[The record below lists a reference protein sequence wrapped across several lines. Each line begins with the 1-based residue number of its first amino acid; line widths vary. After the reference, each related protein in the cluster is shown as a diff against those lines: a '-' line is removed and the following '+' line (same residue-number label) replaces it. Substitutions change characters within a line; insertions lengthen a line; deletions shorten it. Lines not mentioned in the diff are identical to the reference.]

1 MLRIAPKVTVR
12 GPHFVALS
20 ALFAGFL
27 AAPSALAG
35 GPLGPEGSALET
47 SRYSVD
53 LYQTAVWAGSRV
65 TSLGGSFVA
74 LAYDVDGMLQN
85 AAAPAVRPFFSVSEF
100 DYWLGFGVTL
110 PSSVSGMDFFNN
122 GSKLE
127 HDESDT
133 ESLVYVT
140 PAAIFQFGNLGVG
153 INFELQSY
161 GVGQKEDFEGKDLS
175 IAFNQVH
182 LQGAYSFFE
191 GELVVGAGLRL
202 LLMRTILND
211 DKQLTFDN
219 ETLVSADGLGAE
231 FGVLWQPRGQYFN
244 VGAAFRTDITANT
257 QFSDSLVLNSD
268 GDVVIQSPA
277 GPIYLPESA
286 RLPWDLHLGVVYNFG
301 GTPPN
306 EPWQA
311 ENVVAKR
318 RLLQLELERVDLER
332 DYLRARKE
340 ATSVEE
346 LERLREAYER
356 DLATLDRLEKQARTD
371 AYWTVQD
378 RLAKRSRN
386 TAMITASVLL
396 AGSVDNAVGVE
407 SLRLQTVNRA
417 GQWLTASP
425 RLGAE
430 TELIPDWV
438 RIRSG
443 VYYEPTRYETS
454 TPRVHYTG
462 GFDLAIGVWNVFGVW
477 PDDYR
482 WRAAFAADISRD
494 FQTWGFSIGGWYPR
508 HKGRAVQPNPR

>member
-1 MLRIAPKVTVR
+1 MLRR
-12 GPHFVALS
+12 PHFVALPALLS
-20 ALFAGFL
+20 ALL
-27 AAPSALAG
+27 SAPSTWAG
-35 GPLGPEGSALET
+35 GPLGEEGTPLTT

-53 LYQTAVWAGSRV
+53 LYQTAVWAGSKV

-85 AAAPAVRPFFSVSEF
+85 AAAPAVRPFFSVSDF
-100 DYWLGFGVTL
+100 DYWLGFGVTV
-110 PSSVSGMDFFNN
+110 PSSVGGMDFFNN

-127 HDESDT
+127 QDETDS

-140 PAAIFQFGNLGVG
+140 PAAIFQFGNLGIGV
-153 INFELQSY
+153 NFELQSY
-161 GVGQKEDFEGKDLS
+161 GIGQRDAEGGKDLS

-182 LQGAYSFFE
+182 MQGAYSFFG
-191 GELVVGAGLRL
+191 GELVLGAGLRML
-202 LLMRTILND
+202 MMRTNLND
-211 DKQLTFDN
+211 DKHLTFDN

-231 FGVLWQPRGQYFN
+231 FGMLWQPHGQYFS
-244 VGAAFRTDITANT
+244 VGAAFRTAITANT
-257 QFSDSLVLNSD
+257 QFSDSLVLNSE
-268 GDVVIQSPA
+268 GDVVIQSPS
-277 GPIYLPESA
+277 GPVYLPESA
-286 RLPWDLHLGVVYNFG
+286 HLPWDVHLGVVYNFG

-306 EPWQA
+306 EPWQS
-311 ENVVAKR
+311 ENLVAKR
-318 RLLQLELERVDLER
+318 RLLQLELQRLDLER
-332 DYLRARKE
+332 DYLAARKK
-340 ATSVEE
+340 ATSKEE
-346 LERLREAYER
+346 LARLLEQYER

-371 AYWTVQD
+371 AYWTVQN
-378 RLAKRSRN
+378 RLAKRSRS

-396 AGSVDNAVGVE
+396 AGTVDNAVGVE
-407 SLRLQTVNRA
+407 SMRLQTVNRA

-454 TPRVHYTG
+454 TPRMHYTG

-508 HKGRAVQPNPR
+508 HKDQAIQPNPR